1 MKGRFD
7 LKRSEWIDSCRFF
20 AIFVIMV
27 THFIAAVKPDVL
39 LLWESPPSSWLLY
52 GLTGKFSVA
61 FFFVLLGYFAS
72 KPEKFNPSS
81 FASYALRRYL
91 QFSFYIFLCTI
102 FFIGGSYIVT
112 WLFHT
117 PESAVLRVISDG
129 FRYNIIYLLKDALLF
144 EDNYNATLWCMQ
156 QLFTASLICKC
167 FAFIPEII
175 SRYFRTAIAL
185 FVILLLMI
193 IDASFFVWVCAGIM
207 GYILRLVL
215 EQLNE
220 MDFSHDKALA
230 LICFV
235 LALVLIKYKLEE
247 GILQYSLQSVA
258 AFLLILAQF
267 QMPSVQ
273 KLLSCSP
280 LPWLGGISMGLF
292 VAHTPINELLFSSI
306 YPLLQS
312 IISDTAAQ
320 FICFII
326 SLAACIFTAWF
337 MGKVFLIWQKLFTKE
352 TAKV

>member
-27 THFIAAVKPDVL
+27 THFIAAVKPEVL

-72 KPEKFNPSS
+72 KPVKFKPGL
-81 FASYALRRYL
+81 FVSYALRRYL
-91 QFSFYIFLCTI
+91 QFSFYILLCTI

-112 WLFHT
+112 WLFHS

-129 FRYNIIYLLKDALLF
+129 FRYNIIYLLRDVFLF

-167 FAFIPEII
+167 FAFIPESI
-175 SRYFRTAIAL
+175 SRTFRVAIAALVML
-185 FVILLLMI
+185 FLMI
-193 IDASFFVWVCAGIM
+193 TDADFFVWVCAGIM

-215 EQLNE
+215 ELLNE
-220 MDFSHDKALA
+220 TNFIQSKAMS

-235 LALVLIKYKLEE
+235 LALVLIKFKLEE
-247 GILQYSLQSVA
+247 GVLQYSLQSVA

-267 QMPSVQ
+267 QLPSVQ
-273 KLLSCSP
+273 RLLSCSP

-292 VAHTPINELLFSSI
+292 VAHTPINELLLSSI

-326 SLAACIFTAWF
+326 SLAACVFAAWLI
-337 MGKVFLIWQKLFTKE
+337 GKLYSSCQKLFTRE
-352 TAKV
+352 TVKV